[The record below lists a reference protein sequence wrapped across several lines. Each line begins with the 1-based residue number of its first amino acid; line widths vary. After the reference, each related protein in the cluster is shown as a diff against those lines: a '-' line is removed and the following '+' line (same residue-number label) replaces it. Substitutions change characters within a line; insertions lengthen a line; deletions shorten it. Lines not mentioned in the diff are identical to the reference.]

1 MFCVYSI
8 FLFLI
13 PVKTSAD
20 GCDSG
25 FHALDPGGAFDPG
38 TECPEHALKIYKTD
52 QQFKYLLVHQD
63 TRAEE
68 VVKLALHEFGINEL
82 KSNYSLY
89 EVTVKV
95 CTFYY

>member
-1 MFCVYSI
+1 MI
-8 FLFLI
+8 LFVFTGK
-13 PVKTSAD
+13 PSAD

-95 CTFYY
+95 CTYY